1 MADTEPVKIPL
12 IAWCKVCK
20 MKVDVIIEESKPGLR
35 GYSFNSIPCPECHN
49 TRCLSSTKHF

>member
-1 MADTEPVKIPL
+1 MDTEPVIPV

-20 MKVDVIIEESKPGLR
+20 MKVDILIKEPKTELR
-35 GYSFNSIPCPECHN
+35 EYPFDVKCPECNH